1 MTLRLRSLTI
11 ALLAT
16 LTTLG
21 ALPGAARA
29 DEESSQ
35 LETRGKALRYTHKTT
50 EPASRIDTGGA
61 AIFVNAPIEAVRRL
75 VTDYRHYDTMIKPF
89 KQSKLLSRSKGVS
102 EVYLE
107 VPILHGAATVWVVVN
122 IGQPV
127 KENGE
132 EKIVAKFQRGNVD
145 DFRAVWRLR
154 AVDAEHTVVKLELLV
169 DPKLPAPASVVTGE
183 LTGAA
188 DKAVT
193 AVRERAQQNK
203 PAPTA
208 AATPPVEPEGG
219 KQIDVAKR
227 N

>member
-1 MTLRLRSLTI
+1 MTLRLRSLAI

-16 LTTLG
+16 FTTLG
-21 ALPGAARA
+21 ALSGAARA

-50 EPASRIDTGGA
+50 DPASRIDTGGA
-61 AIFVNAPIEAVRRL
+61 AIFVNAPIEAVRRV
-75 VTDYRHYDTMIKPF
+75 VTDYRHYDTMIRPF

-107 VPILHGAATVWVVVN
+107 VPVLHGAATVWVVVN

-132 EKIVAKFQRGNVD
+132 EKIIAKFQRGNVD

-154 AVDAEHTVVKLELLV
+154 AIDAEHTVVKLELLV
-169 DPKLPAPASVVTGE
+169 DPKLPAPASVITGE

-203 PAPTA
+203 A
-208 AATPPVEPEGG
+208 AATAAVAPAPAADND
-219 KQIDVAKR
+219 KTINVAKR
-227 N
+227 D

>member
-1 MTLRLRSLTI
+1 MTLRLRSLAI

-16 LTTLG
+16 FTTLG

-50 EPASRIDTGGA
+50 DPASRIDTGGA
-61 AIFVNAPIEAVRRL
+61 AIFVNAPIEAVRRV

-107 VPILHGAATVWVVVN
+107 VPVLHGAATVWVVVN

-169 DPKLPAPASVVTGE
+169 DPKLPAPASVITGE

-203 PAPTA
+203 A
-208 AATPPVEPEGG
+208 AATAAVTPAPAADNDKTVN
-219 KQIDVAKR
+219 VAKR
-227 N
+227 D